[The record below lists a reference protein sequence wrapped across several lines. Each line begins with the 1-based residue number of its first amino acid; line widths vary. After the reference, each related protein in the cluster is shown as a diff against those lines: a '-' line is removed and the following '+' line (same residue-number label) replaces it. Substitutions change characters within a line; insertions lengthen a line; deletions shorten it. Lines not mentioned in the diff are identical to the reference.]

1 MSRPK
6 MIYLEDEKTI
16 LDFHKNLTGGR
27 LVVYLTYDQSND
39 RFGPLKNTYDLK
51 VKSYDNG
58 VYKVCWYKNSRKK
71 SNTSIHQKFNL
82 EKRLKMSKEEL
93 EKLEEEQRKSHIFE
107 VKNLIKDYVL
117 CNHFDMFWTLTFDP
131 KKYGGEISDDL
142 AYELMSKFLH
152 NMRRRH
158 KRKSDK
164 PFNYIAVPERH
175 KSGQIHWHMITGNV
189 EPNLVDS
196 GKTYKKQ
203 KIYNCTDW
211 QYGFTNVQKVRSKSK
226 VSSYM
231 TKYIT

>member
-93 EKLEEEQRKSHIFE
+93 EKL
-107 VKNLIKDYVL
+107 
-117 CNHFDMFWTLTFDP
+117 
-131 KKYGGEISDDL
+131 
-142 AYELMSKFLH
+142 
-152 NMRRRH
+152 
-158 KRKSDK
+158 
-164 PFNYIAVPERH
+164 
-175 KSGQIHWHMITGNV
+175 
-189 EPNLVDS
+189 
-196 GKTYKKQ
+196 
-203 KIYNCTDW
+203 
-211 QYGFTNVQKVRSKSK
+211 
-226 VSSYM
+226 
-231 TKYIT
+231 